1 MERQKIKVTCFAA
14 SIFTYRVR
22 SHLEAA
28 CMCVLTEGAQG
39 TVRSQ
44 ARGLPESG
52 VCEKATVNLRPEKL
66 GGRGGRTKQ
75 KESEGLLVVRCLISS
90 FQNLIAREER
100 RPHDLGCGRV
110 VPAG

>member
-1 MERQKIKVTCFAA
+1 MNAVKGFACSDRGSPGNCEVT
-14 SIFTYRVR
+14 
-22 SHLEAA
+22 
-28 CMCVLTEGAQG
+28 
-39 TVRSQ
+39 SQ
-44 ARGLPESG
+44 RTPGVG

-66 GGRGGRTKQ
+66 GVSGGRTKQ